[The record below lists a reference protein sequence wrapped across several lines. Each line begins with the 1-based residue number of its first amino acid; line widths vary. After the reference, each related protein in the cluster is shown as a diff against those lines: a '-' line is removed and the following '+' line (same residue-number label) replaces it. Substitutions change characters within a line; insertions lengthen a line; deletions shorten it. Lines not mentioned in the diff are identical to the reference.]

1 MNARAHTHKHALAR
15 QCLPKGAQSLRYSH
29 RARSVA
35 VSATVLIDEHEAG
48 KRMQA
53 KNGCRMHA
61 QPHLKSD
68 APRTLANVGTSSSS
82 LEEPHL
88 ASAPAWWFSWY
99 GPRPIPPS
107 VDIGHLFSASRSYDM
122 LDEERPVRRQALLHT
137 SLCCLS
143 SYAGDA
149 LPSRLRT
156 LP

>member
-1 MNARAHTHKHALAR
+1 MRSLTCTSTRLHANACLGSAEGCDTTITQGAWLLAPPLLSMDMKR
-15 QCLPKGAQSLRYSH
+15 GNAYKPITGAECMLNH
-29 RARSVA
+29 IRSQKY
-35 VSATVLIDEHEAG
+35 HG
-48 KRMQA
+48 
-53 KNGCRMHA
+53 
-61 QPHLKSD
+61 
-68 APRTLANVGTSSSS
+68 TLANVGTSSSS
-82 LEEPHL
+82 PEEPHL
-88 ASAPAWWFSWY
+88 ASAPAWFSWY

>member
-1 MNARAHTHKHALAR
+1 MRVLTRTSTRLCTR

-61 QPHLKSD
+61 QPHLKSE

-107 VDIGHLFSASRSYDM
+107 VDIGHAVFR
-122 LDEERPVRRQALLHT
+122 E
-137 SLCCLS
+137 
-143 SYAGDA
+143 
-149 LPSRLRT
+149 
-156 LP
+156 

>member
-1 MNARAHTHKHALAR
+1 MNALSHTHKHALAR

-35 VSATVLIDEHEAG
+35 VSATALIDGHEAG

-82 LEEPHL
+82 LK
-88 ASAPAWWFSWY
+88 
-99 GPRPIPPS
+99 
-107 VDIGHLFSASRSYDM
+107 SRIWRARRHG
-122 LDEERPVRRQALLHT
+122 RPVAVLGRSHQV
-137 SLCCLS
+137 
-143 SYAGDA
+143 
-149 LPSRLRT
+149 
-156 LP
+156 

>member
-35 VSATVLIDEHEAG
+35 VSATVLIEGHEAG

-99 GPRPIPPS
+99 GPGPIPPS
-107 VDIGHLFSASRSYDM
+107 VYIGHAVFRES
-122 LDEERPVRRQALLHT
+122 
-137 SLCCLS
+137 
-143 SYAGDA
+143 
-149 LPSRLRT
+149 
-156 LP
+156 